1 MLHKSN
7 ITKIQAGTTEWREL
21 RLGKFTSSDIHLL
34 MGTKGIG
41 KTGLDYIYRKVGESI
56 TGRSDEKEY
65 GFVEQ
70 MEHGL
75 KHEALAVREFAN
87 SRKADFIVVQTTVNA
102 PNSMFLSTPDSVLVL
117 SETTDELGYNVE
129 TLEVKCPFK
138 FHTYIQQRMCVTPQ
152 DLKKTFENYYWQ
164 VLDQMLVC
172 GASVGY
178 FYTYNPDF
186 PEGNRGHTIT
196 FRQVEVWDDMKLLQK
211 RKAEAAEKFK
221 EIKQYLSK
229 SVSSCVS

>member
-34 MGTKGIG
+34 MGAKGIG

-65 GFVEQ
+65 GFIEQ

-75 KHEALAVREFAN
+75 KYEIFGIQDFCQN
-87 SRKADFIVVQTTVNA
+87 RKVNFIDVQTTVSA
-102 PNSMFLSTPDSVLVL
+102 PNSMFVSTPDRVLVL
-117 SETTDELGYNVE
+117 SETTDESGYNVE

-138 FHTYIQQRMCVTPQ
+138 FHTYIQQRMCATPQ

-196 FRQVEVWDDMKLLQK
+196 FRQVEVWDDMKLLRK
-211 RKAEAAEKFK
+211 RKAEAAEIFS
-221 EIKQYLSK
+221 EIKKQLIK
-229 SVSSCVS
+229 